1 MWSPSGLVT
10 WALKY
15 RKCLKMIFPACSPDS
30 PYSEQMKR
38 NQDDLKVTISR
49 LINSKLLLAIQE
61 DGEIDLNQLAF
72 VRPRTFGMHDL
83 WRIVY
88 VNTRK
93 AFSRESCNFKFCTF
107 SNNPVSTR
115 DFSKSQKLLT
125 AMYRRLCLPD
135 SFHKIWQ
142 RNSVK
147 FAVKKWTISTCL
159 LIQWLWCSFEASEIM
174 NRGT

>member
-61 DGEIDLNQLAF
+61 DGEIDLNQFGICQAENLRNAWF
-72 VRPRTFGMHDL
+72 VKD
-83 WRIVY
+83 RICKY
-88 VNTRK
+88 SSLSSRK

-107 SNNPVSTR
+107 SNNPVSTRDSR

-147 FAVKKWTISTCL
+147 FAVKKWTISPLVCL
-159 LIQWLWCSFEASEIM
+159 SSGFDAL
-174 NRGT
+174 